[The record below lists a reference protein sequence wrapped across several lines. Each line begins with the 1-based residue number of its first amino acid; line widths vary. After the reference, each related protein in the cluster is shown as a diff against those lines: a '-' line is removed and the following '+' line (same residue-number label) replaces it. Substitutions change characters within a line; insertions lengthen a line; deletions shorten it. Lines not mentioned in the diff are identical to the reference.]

1 MCMIMLLVF
10 FHFCLIINVY
20 CLSLSFLR
28 FVCFL
33 VIFFMFIFL
42 GNFSSLYSLTAILMS
57 IAFENNTPK
66 FKTVYFIMK
75 HFQNFNFKHFKKII
89 FVYVFFFSKRA
100 RVWKKW
106 VGKRERVGL
115 HIFKFLW
122 WFIIYLFLSYS
133 FNSFIH
139 PFIVTHFFT
148 HMNTY
153 SQSRLY
159 SVTSQIPQFI

>member
-20 CLSLSFLR
+20 CLSLSFLC

-89 FVYVFFFSKRA
+89 FVYVFFFL
-100 RVWKKW
+100 
-106 VGKRERVGL
+106 RERECERSGQERGSGQGYTFLNSSDDSSFIYFYHTHSIHSFIHLLL
-115 HIFKFLW
+115 HIFLL
-122 WFIIYLFLSYS
+122 I
-133 FNSFIH
+133 
-139 PFIVTHFFT
+139 
-148 HMNTY
+148 
-153 SQSRLY
+153 
-159 SVTSQIPQFI
+159 

>member
-1 MCMIMLLVF
+1 MSVF
-10 FHFCLIINVY
+10 KFLTFCLFLGNIFHVY
-20 CLSLSFLR
+20 FFL
-28 FVCFL
+28 
-33 VIFFMFIFL
+33 L

-75 HFQNFNFKHFKKII
+75 HFQNFNFKHFKKLFF
-89 FVYVFFFSKRA
+89 FVYVFFPKRA

-153 SQSRLY
+153 SQSQLY